1 MKKLSPY
8 KKKILDLYFIC
19 KDCAVVLKNEKYKL
33 LIYDN
38 YPEIEAIPVTRLA
51 DIWIECG
58 DIIRYDKKTNEYDI
72 ELLIWKLE
80 EYFKQEGVFY
90 TIPEQSA

>member
-8 KKKILDLYFIC
+8 KKKILDLYFRG
-19 KDCAVVLKNEKYKL
+19 KDCVVVMKNEKYKL

-38 YPEIEAIPVTRLA
+38 FPEIETIPVTLLA

-58 DIIRYDKKTNEYDI
+58 DIIRYDKKTDEYDI

-80 EYFKQEGVFY
+80 EYFNQEGIIY
-90 TIPEQSA
+90 NIPDQPA